1 MTSSSLSLPGV
12 VRPCPG
18 PTDPVAIPWATVL
31 TFAVV
36 LADADWFWVISL
48 RGAVGA
54 IERTSDPVVSWAQ
67 GAGLLVPLFACAV
80 LGALAIAYRRFGPV
94 LQRPRTV
101 VAASLL
107 IVAAC
112 TLAGIGA
119 LVVSGAYDYRLQID
133 QLDHTARMG
142 VRCLDSC
149 LTARQDATL
158 ALQLKALGAG
168 AVILLVT
175 NLLLIGWMVA
185 IRGGHLT
192 LSRMLPPERTPS
204 ESSMDHPAAAAGGR
218 AATARWGTEVQLVL
232 VSAQLGVGTVLA
244 ALAAARLLDS
254 SALVLLLL
262 AAAQLAGAQL
272 ASARPGRLACMVAI
286 LLAAVPP
293 AFWLYVQTAG
303 DGSMPVTGTPRIG
316 LAAGAI
322 GVLELATLLAAGVL
336 LAASSWLRRPP
347 SSPHAGKLSLVGVVA
362 VTAIGLGGSGLAGF
376 DLVGLD
382 HHVPGG
388 HHQALR

>member
-1 MTSSSLSLPGV
+1 MTSPSLSLPGV
-12 VRPCPG
+12 VRTCPG
-18 PTDPVAIPWATVL
+18 PTDRVAIPWPTVI

-36 LADADWFWVISL
+36 LALADWFWVISL

-54 IERTSDPVVSWAQ
+54 IERTGDPVVSWAQ
-67 GAGLLVPLFACAV
+67 GSGLLVPLFAFAV
-80 LGALAIAYRRFGPV
+80 LGALAIAYGRFGPV
-94 LQRPRTV
+94 LQRPGTV

-107 IVAAC
+107 VVAAC

-119 LVVSGAYDYRLQID
+119 LIVSGAYDYRLQID
-133 QLDHTARMG
+133 RLDHTASMG

-158 ALQLKALGAG
+158 ALQVKALGVG

-185 IRGGHLT
+185 LRGGRLT
-192 LSRMLPPERTPS
+192 LGRRLPQERTPS
-204 ESSMDHPAAAAGGR
+204 ESSMDHPVAATGGR

-232 VSAQLGVGTVLA
+232 VAAQLGVGTVLA
-244 ALAAARLLDS
+244 AHAAADLFDS
-254 SALVLLLL
+254 VALVLLLL
-262 AAAQLAGAQL
+262 AVAQLAGAQL
-272 ASARPGRLACMVAI
+272 SSARPGRPAWVVAM
-286 LLAAVPP
+286 LLAGVPP
-293 AFWLYVQTAG
+293 ALWLHAQTAG
-303 DGSMPVTGTPRIG
+303 SASMSVTGTPRIG

-322 GVLELATLLAAGVL
+322 GVLELATLLAAGAL
-336 LAASSWLRRPP
+336 LAAPSWLRRPP
-347 SSPHAGKLSLVGVVA
+347 SSPHAGKLGLVGIVA
-362 VTAIGLGGSGLAGF
+362 ITTIGLGGSGLAGF

-382 HHVPGG
+382 HQGPGN